1 MKISI
6 VTISYNQGRFLE
18 RTIRSVIE
26 QNYDDIE
33 YIIVD
38 AGSTDSSREIIE
50 KYRDHIAHII
60 FEPDD
65 GPADGLNKGF
75 AMASGDILGYIN
87 ADDAYL
93 PNIFPSVSQAFKQY
107 EDVDV
112 IYGHGYIV
120 DGEGTPIRHLRSDP
134 FNLTRF
140 AYRGVVVCQQSTF
153 FRQAAYQSVKGFNK
167 NNRTSWDA
175 ELLIDMAL
183 AGNKFQLIDDYWSIF
198 SIYEASISG
207 SQRMKEISIKN
218 RARLF
223 QKIMGYPPNKL
234 DKSRLIQ
241 ARLEKWLLNPKG
253 VMWRLY
259 ERIRGKADFIEP
271 DILNYIHLTKKT

>member
-6 VTISYNQGRFLE
+6 VTISYNQRQFLE
-18 RTIRSVIE
+18 RAIRSVIE

-38 AGSTDSSREIIE
+38 AGSTDGSREIIE
-50 KYRDHIAHII
+50 KYRDDIAHII

-93 PNIFPSVSQAFKQY
+93 PNIFQSVSLAFNQY
-107 EDVDV
+107 KETDV

-120 DGEGTPIRHLRSDP
+120 NGKGTPVRHLRSDH
-134 FNLTRF
+134 FNLKRF
-140 AYRGVVVCQQSTF
+140 AYGGVVVCQQSTF
-153 FRQAAYQSVKGFNK
+153 FRQKAYKLVKGFNK
-167 NNRTSWDA
+167 ENNTSWDA
-175 ELLIDMAL
+175 ELLVDMVL
-183 AGNKFQLIDDYWSIF
+183 AGKKLQLINEYWSIF
-198 SIYEASISG
+198 SLYEASISG

-218 RARLF
+218 RVRLF
-223 QKIMGYPPNKL
+223 QKIMGRSPNRS
-234 DKSRLIQ
+234 DKFRIIQ
-241 ARLEKWLLNPKG
+241 ARLAKWLLNPKG
-253 VMWRLY
+253 AMWRLY
-259 ERIRGKADFIEP
+259 EKIRGKADFIEL
-271 DILNYIHLTKKT
+271 DILDSIHLTKKT